1 MSSLAGITSRS
12 LHPTLRWCEVAT
24 ILSRSAWTS
33 TSASGPAF
41 NFSRMRGIVVHYP
54 AAGKAIGEISKEAVA
69 AKLRGWRNYHVNGRG
84 WSDIGYNYGI
94 DQAGRIW
101 SLRGDRV
108 GAHTAG
114 HNSTTIGVLFVV
126 GDNEPLTDKAKQ
138 AFRDLRA
145 HLRRK
150 KNTANVW
157 GHTQMSG
164 ASTRCPGPYI
174 MGSLR
179 DGSLLSGKASAA
191 RPAGP
196 AKKKDSGPQYT
207 RVDYGD
213 TLKLYTQG
221 EPVKDVQRALGVHPD
236 GFYGPNTKNA
246 VQVFQRKRGLA
257 VDGVVGPETWAALK
271 GSKPAKKPAKPA
283 TPAKPKGK
291 APGPGHPFPLPKGH
305 YFGPRNGGDR
315 SVSGYYGRR
324 FNGVKDS
331 SWLIRFAEQL
341 ARRGWPVG
349 KGKTYLRS
357 GVDGKYGPEY
367 TALVKAFQKDQGLRA
382 DGLIGEATWDAAY
395 QNPVS

>member
-1 MSSLAGITSRS
+1 M
-12 LHPTLRWCEVAT
+12 AT

-33 TSASGPAF
+33 TAAKGTAF
-41 NFSRMRGIVVHYP
+41 DFSRLRGIVVHYP
-54 AAGKAIGEISKEAVA
+54 AAGKSIGEISKSAVA
-69 AKLRGWRNYHVNGRG
+69 AKLRGWRNYHVNSRG

-108 GAHTAG
+108 GAHTSG

-150 KNTANVW
+150 RNTANVW

-191 RPAGP
+191 EPP
-196 AKKKDSGPQYT
+196 AKKPSKPSSQYT

-213 TLKLYTQG
+213 TLRLYTYG
-221 EPVKDVQRALGVHPD
+221 EPVKDVQRAVGVHPD

-246 VQVFQRKRGLA
+246 VQVLQRKHGLSA
-257 VDGVVGPETWAALK
+257 DGIVGPDTWAVV
-271 GSKPAKKPAKPA
+271 KKA
-283 TPAKPKGK
+283 TPAKPAKPPK
-291 APGPGHPFPLPKGH
+291 KSDPFPLPKGH
-305 YFGPRNGGDR
+305 WFSTESSDRRNH
-315 SVSGYYGRR
+315 SGYWAKDRAAIKKIQKKV
-324 FNGVKDS
+324 GVTTDGLFGKNT
-331 SWLIRFAEQL
+331 
-341 ARRGWPVG
+341 RRGV
-349 KGKTYLRS
+349 
-357 GVDGKYGPEY
+357 E
-367 TALVKAFQKDQGLRA
+367 AFQKKNRLRVDGAVGA
-382 DGLIGEATWDAAY
+382 DTWRKMFG
-395 QNPVS
+395 

>member
-1 MSSLAGITSRS
+1 M
-12 LHPTLRWCEVAT
+12 AT

-33 TSASGPAF
+33 SRASGPAF

-54 AAGKAIGEISKEAVA
+54 AAGKAIGEISKAAVA
-69 AKLRGWRNYHVNGRG
+69 ARLRGWRNYHVNGRG
-84 WSDIGYNYGI
+84 WSDIGYQYGI

-114 HNSTTIGVLFVV
+114 HNSTTVGVLFVV
-126 GDNEPLTDKAKQ
+126 GDNEPLTDEAKQ

-150 KNTANVW
+150 ENTANVW

-191 RPAGP
+191 KPAPG
-196 AKKKDSGPQYT
+196 KDSGGSGSEYRQ
-207 RVDYGD
+207 VGYGD

-246 VQVFQRKRGLA
+246 VQVFQRERGLA
-257 VDGVVGPETWAALK
+257 ADGVVGPDTWAAMK
-271 GSKPAKKPAKPA
+271 GGRPAVKKGRPAAKKSA
-283 TPAKPKGK
+283 
-291 APGPGHPFPLPKGH
+291 PFPLPRGH
-305 YFGPRNGGDR
+305 WFSTESRDKRNH
-315 SVSGYYGRR
+315 SGHW
-324 FNGVKDS
+324 VKDRAAIKQIQQKVGVTADG
-331 SWLIRFAEQL
+331 LFGRGT
-341 ARRGWPVG
+341 RRAV
-349 KGKTYLRS
+349 
-357 GVDGKYGPEY
+357 E
-367 TALVKAFQKDQGLRA
+367 AFQKKNRLRA
-382 DGLIGEATWDAAY
+382 DGAVGADTWRKMFG
-395 QNPVS
+395 